1 MKELLKK
8 SGFSDKAI
16 DYYIRKVDVGVIDDA
31 SVFFSYTGHCGDTMI
46 IYLKIDSDIIVDSK
60 FEAIGCP
67 GAFSAGSALMQLI
80 KGISVSAAKNITEDD
95 ISKHLM
101 GIPIAK
107 ADCASLAITTL
118 LKTIDLYSE
127 KQNTH
132 QVL

>member
-1 MKELLKK
+1 MEELLKN

-16 DYYIRKVDVGVIDDA
+16 DYYTRKVNVGVIDDA
-31 SVFFSYTGHCGDTMI
+31 SAFFSYTGHCGDTMI
-46 IYLKIDSDIIVDSK
+46 IYLKIDSDIITDAK
-60 FEAIGCP
+60 FEVVGCA
-67 GAFSAGSALMQLI
+67 GAFSAGSALMQMI
-80 KGISVSAAKNITEDD
+80 KGISTTAARNITEGD

-118 LKTIDLYSE
+118 LKTIELYSE
-127 KQNTH
+127 RKNTN